1 LPILSKQRGHCW
13 LAKSETP
20 IKSNYN
26 EDGMSG
32 IFKSRKF
39 IGVIGAIVAGF
50 FAVREANGERAY
62 LPVVGSP
69 PLRFQAITTN
79 YLVFNLESFTQPPKP
94 AAVSNA
100 VAQIVAPVA
109 NATNLI
115 ENSSPIPVSLETNR
129 VAARPETVTDTKNDS
144 VLPFNFANPS
154 SSASD
159 LLTVTPQMITE
170 YLKPAQTET
179 NRADQPGA
187 VVFVPAEL
195 QFTPPTPNAS
205 AESRAIYKTQ

>member
-1 LPILSKQRGHCW
+1 
-13 LAKSETP
+13 
-20 IKSNYN
+20 
-26 EDGMSG
+26 MSG

-39 IGVIGAIVAGF
+39 TGVIGAILAGF
-50 FAVREANGERAY
+50 FAAHEANGERAY

-79 YLVFNLESFTQPPKP
+79 HLVFNLESFAQPPKK
-94 AAVSNA
+94 AAVSN
-100 VAQIVAPVA
+100 VTTQIIAPVE
-109 NATNLI
+109 NTTNLV
-115 ENSSPIPVSLETNR
+115 ENSSPIPVYLETNR
-129 VAARPETVTDTKNDS
+129 VPAKPESVADTRNNS
-144 VLPFNFANPS
+144 VPPYNFANS
-154 SSASD
+154 SSAASD

-179 NRADQPGA
+179 NRTDQPGA

>member
-13 LAKSETP
+13 LANPETP
-20 IKSNYN
+20 KKIQFN

-39 IGVIGAIVAGF
+39 TGVIGAILAGF
-50 FAVREANGERAY
+50 FAAHEASGERAY

-79 YLVFNLESFTQPPKP
+79 HLVFNLDSFAQPPKK

-100 VAQIVAPVA
+100 VTQIIAPVE
-109 NATNLI
+109 NTTNLV

-129 VAARPETVTDTKNDS
+129 VPVKPETLADTRNNS
-144 VLPFNFANPS
+144 VPPFNFANPS
-154 SSASD
+154 STASD

-170 YLKPAQTET
+170 YLKPSQTET

-195 QFTPPTPNAS
+195 QFTPPAPNAS
-205 AESRAIYKTQ
+205 AESRSIYKTQ